1 MLVLRHEGGALS
13 SVRASLSSPMPTDC
27 VIEGTEGLIHVAPPI
42 YRPFRL
48 TLATAPRGGRG
59 RAGPSRA
66 EALKE
71 GHLMQSAQQR
81 LAGVV
86 GLLRGRRTRSVLRPY
101 AGNGYHYEAEELMR
115 CLREGRTES
124 AVMPLDE
131 SVALVALMDRARA
144 AWGAEA
150 AGGRA

>member
-1 MLVLRHEGGALS
+1 MLLLRHEGGALS
-13 SVRASLSSPMPTDC
+13 SVQASLSSALPTDC
-27 VIEGTEGLIHVAPPI
+27 VIQGTAGRIHVAAPI

-48 TLATAPRGGRG
+48 TLVTAPPRG
-59 RAGPSRA
+59 REVPGSVRA

-71 GHLMQSAQQR
+71 GHALQSAQQR
-81 LAGVV
+81 LSGLV
-86 GLLRGRRTRSVLRPY
+86 GLIRGRRTRSALRPY
-101 AGNGYHYEAEELMR
+101 AGNGYHYQAEELMR
-115 CLREGRTES
+115 CVREGRTES